1 MSPGAAVLLLALAMP
16 ARAQGP
22 APPPA
27 IGGVSAVAEGGTGA
41 AVSWTTD
48 QPTDAEVDYGP
59 SAAYANSV
67 FQNSPPATAHSVRL
81 SGLSPGTLY
90 HYRVKSRNA
99 AGLLSASDD
108 LTFETPAPSP
118 VVVPAAR
125 SLPLVLIMT
134 PPPGAVVSGTTTV
147 SANASAGAGV
157 ASVQFLVDG
166 LDLAPPLTAGPY
178 TLSWDTALAGDGTHA
193 LAAVARDA
201 AGRAATSPIVRVT
214 VDNTP
219 PVIGEVS
226 ASALTADGAVVSWTT
241 SEAADA
247 QVEYGM
253 TPDYGDATPLSA
265 LRVVSRGVS
274 LTGLASEALYH
285 FRVKSRDAAGLLAV
299 SPDYVFA
306 TGETPAAYGAEAR
319 SAAAPAGAEAK
330 APQRVLSPALADGV
344 NDQAVFGPDAREVS
358 IVDIRGRRVF
368 HESANG
374 GPIIWRGR
382 ESSGGLA
389 PSGIYIAVIT
399 TRDGKRVY
407 QTFTLAK

>member
-1 MSPGAAVLLLALAMP
+1 
-16 ARAQGP
+16 
-22 APPPA
+22 
-27 IGGVSAVAEGGTGA
+27 
-41 AVSWTTD
+41 
-48 QPTDAEVDYGP
+48 
-59 SAAYANSV
+59 
-67 FQNSPPATAHSVRL
+67 
-81 SGLSPGTLY
+81 
-90 HYRVKSRNA
+90 
-99 AGLLSASDD
+99 
-108 LTFETPAPSP
+108 
-118 VVVPAAR
+118 
-125 SLPLVLIMT
+125 MT

-166 LDLAPPLTAGPY
+166 QDLAPPLTAGPY
-178 TLSWDTALAGDGTHA
+178 SLSWDTVVAGDGTHA
-193 LAAVARDA
+193 LAAVVRDA

-241 SEAADA
+241 REAAAA

-253 TPDYGDATPLSA
+253 TPDYGDATPLSSMK
-265 LRVVSRGVS
+265 VVSRGVS

-285 FRVKSRDAAGLLAV
+285 FRVKSRDAGGLLAV
-299 SPDYVFA
+299 STYYVFA
-306 TGETPAAYGAEAR
+306 TGMTPAARGAAATA
-319 SAAAPAGAEAK
+319 AAAPAGAEAK

-368 HESANG
+368 HESSNG
-374 GPIIWRGR
+374 SPLVWKGR

-389 PSGIYIAVIT
+389 PSGVYIAVIT